1 MNDCRTKCR
10 NVKLSRFFVEL
21 RRIFSYLINMT
32 RLLGFFGV
40 SIFFKVFSLKLECV
54 LKLFLNIEG
63 LILSYHAVARKC
75 SVKFCKIHKKI
86 PMRGS
91 LSWKHVL
98 ATLLKKDLSTG
109 VFFCEFTKFDRIPL
123 LYNTFL
129 WLHLFTRVS
138 VEKVTNY
145 LSDHAEY
152 EYNSDQ
158 RQWNTGAH
166 CCK

>member
-109 VFFCEFTKFDRIPL
+109 VFFVNLRNLTE
-123 LYNTFL
+123 Y
-129 WLHLFTRVS
+129 LFYTTPSCDFICSLVFRL
-138 VEKVTNY
+138 K
-145 LSDHAEY
+145 
-152 EYNSDQ
+152 
-158 RQWNTGAH
+158 
-166 CCK
+166 K